1 MPDTAMTTPGAPA
14 RVPASSVRG
23 GHPRAAL
30 DGYWA
35 LVPVLVAVG
44 LVALPTL
51 AFPFGPDQAIFA
63 TIGQVINRGGY
74 PYIDAWDQKPPGIY
88 LLYALALRL
97 PGPLMVR
104 VRLFDLLWTSTAL
117 VVLFL
122 LLHRLWNTRAAVFGT
137 TLMGTVYFT
146 TQGWWYLAQPDG
158 LAALP
163 LALALLLS
171 LARGRW
177 RWPCWLAAGALTEM
191 VFQLRFTAA
200 PLVPTFVWTYLLL
213 ERGGRQRLLG
223 WTVWAGA
230 GFLLVQ
236 AALLAYLAA
245 GHALRAYLE
254 ATRFAAGYARL
265 GWPFA
270 PPRRTIFTYLE
281 YVRDSL
287 GLFTFSHAVF
297 VLPALAGGLAA
308 CFVSRDR
315 AARATAVSGLVA
327 FLGIA
332 LQQKFFWYHW
342 QVLFPMLALLSGWTW
357 DRAFAFLEQV
367 CNGARATAGKAALV
381 GALLVLTPSVTRQ
394 AYDQWD
400 GFLHRNDSV
409 TARLAYD
416 NQFGPYADGTYSYLA
431 DRQVADYVRAHTQ
444 PQETIYVFGYEPL
457 IYLLSERA
465 SASRFIY
472 SLPFMSSWA
481 PHRWLDEFLDEIDR
495 NRPVYFIV
503 QRNEGAAG
511 WITGQRRDTAAWAT
525 RLLPGVAARLERDY
539 AYEIEIE
546 DFTLY
551 RRRE

>member
-1 MPDTAMTTPGAPA
+1 MTASGAPV
-14 RVPASSVRG
+14 RVPATATQRG
-23 GHPRAAL
+23 RARAAL
-30 DGYWA
+30 ADCWA
-35 LVPVLVAVG
+35 LVPVLLAVG

-63 TIGQVINRGGY
+63 TIGQAINRGGH
-74 PYIDAWDQKPPGIY
+74 PYVDAWDQKPPGIY

-104 VRLFDLLWTSTAL
+104 VRLFDLLWSGAAL

-122 LLHRLWNTRAAVFGT
+122 LLRRLWNVRAAVFGT

-177 RWPCWLAAGALTEM
+177 RWPCWLAAGALTGM
-191 VFQLRFTAA
+191 AFQLRFTAA
-200 PLVPTFVWTYLLL
+200 PLVPAFVWTYILL
-213 ERGGRQRLLG
+213 ERGGRRRLLG

-236 AALLAYLAA
+236 AVVLAYLAA

-270 PPRRTIFTYLE
+270 PPRRTVFTYLE

-287 GLFTFSHAVF
+287 ALFTFSHAVF
-297 VLPALAGGLAA
+297 AIPALAGVFAAFFLA
-308 CFVSRDR
+308 RDR
-315 AARATAVSGLVA
+315 AARAAAVSGLAA

-342 QVLFPMLALLSGWTW
+342 QVLFPTLALLSGWAW
-357 DRAFAFLEQV
+357 DRAFAVLEQ
-367 CNGARATAGKAALV
+367 GRAMPRATAGKAALV
-381 GALLVLTPSVTRQ
+381 AALLVLTPSVTRQ

-400 GFLHRNDSV
+400 AFLHRNDSV

-481 PHRWLDEFLDEIDR
+481 PRRWLDEFLDEIDR

-503 QRNEGAAG
+503 QRNEGAAE
-511 WITGQRRDTAAWAT
+511 WITGQRLDTAAWAT

-539 AYEIEIE
+539 TYEIEIE

>member
-1 MPDTAMTTPGAPA
+1 MTASGAPV
-14 RVPASSVRG
+14 RVPATATQRG
-23 GHPRAAL
+23 RARAAL
-30 DGYWA
+30 ADCWA
-35 LVPVLVAVG
+35 LVPVLLAVG

-63 TIGQVINRGGY
+63 TIGQAINRGGH
-74 PYIDAWDQKPPGIY
+74 PYVDAWDQKPPGIY

-104 VRLFDLLWTSTAL
+104 VRLFDLLWSGAAL

-122 LLHRLWNTRAAVFGT
+122 LLRRLWNVRAAVFGT

-177 RWPCWLAAGALTEM
+177 RWPCWLAAGALTGM
-191 VFQLRFTAA
+191 AFQLRFTAA
-200 PLVPTFVWTYLLL
+200 PLVPAFVWTYILL
-213 ERGGRQRLLG
+213 ERGGRRRLLG

-236 AALLAYLAA
+236 AVVLAYLAA

-270 PPRRTIFTYLE
+270 PPRRTVFTYLE

-287 GLFTFSHAVF
+287 ALFTFSHAVF
-297 VLPALAGGLAA
+297 AIPALAGVFAAFFLA
-308 CFVSRDR
+308 RDR
-315 AARATAVSGLVA
+315 AARAAAVSGLA
-327 FLGIA
+327 EFLGIA

-342 QVLFPMLALLSGWTW
+342 QVLFPPLALLSGWAW
-357 DRAFAFLEQV
+357 DRAFAVLEQ
-367 CNGARATAGKAALV
+367 GRTMPWATAGKAALV
-381 GALLVLTPSVTRQ
+381 AALLVLTPSVTRQ

-400 GFLHRNDSV
+400 AFLHRNDSV

-481 PHRWLDEFLDEIDR
+481 PRRWLDEFLDEIDR

-503 QRNEGAAG
+503 QRNEGAAE
-511 WITGQRRDTAAWAT
+511 WITGQRLDTAAWAT

-539 AYEIEIE
+539 TYEIEIE

>member
-1 MPDTAMTTPGAPA
+1 MITARASERALAPGTADGTHDGG
-14 RVPASSVRG
+14 ASG
-23 GHPRAAL
+23 GC
-30 DGYWA
+30 WA
-35 LVPVLVAVG
+35 LLPVLLGVG
-44 LVALPTL
+44 LLALPTL

-63 TIGQVINRGGY
+63 TIGQAINRGGF
-74 PYIDAWDQKPPGIY
+74 PYVDAWDQKPPAIY

-97 PGPLMVR
+97 PGPLMMR
-104 VRLFDLLWTSTAL
+104 VRLFDLLWTGGAL
-117 VVLFL
+117 IALFFL
-122 LLHRLWNTRAAVFGT
+122 LRHLWNARAAVFGT
-137 TLMGTVYFT
+137 ALMGAVYFT

-163 LALALLLS
+163 LALALVFS

-177 RWPCWLAAGALTEM
+177 RWPSWVAAGAFTGLA
-191 VFQLRFTAA
+191 FQLRFTAA
-200 PLVPTFVWTYLLL
+200 PLVPAFVWTYILL
-213 ERGGRQRLLG
+213 ERGGRRRLLG
-223 WTVWAGA
+223 WTLWAGG
-230 GFLLVQ
+230 GFLAVQ

-245 GHALRAYLE
+245 GHALHAYLE

-270 PPRRTIFTYLE
+270 PRERTFFTFLD

-287 GLFTFSHAVF
+287 ALFTFSHAVF
-297 VLPALAGGLAA
+297 VLPALAGMFAA
-308 CFVSRDR
+308 FFVARDR
-315 AARATAVSGLVA
+315 ALRAAAAMTLVG

-332 LQQKFFWYHW
+332 VQQKFFWYHW
-342 QVLFPMLALLSGWTW
+342 QVLFPALALLAGWTW
-357 DRAFAFLEQV
+357 DRAFSLLERL
-367 CNGARATAGKAALV
+367 RADSWAALGQGTLV
-381 GALLVLTPSVTRQ
+381 AALLLLTPAVTEQ

-409 TARLAYD
+409 TARLAYE

-431 DRQVADYVRAHTQ
+431 DRQVADYVRAHTR
-444 PQETIYVFGYEPL
+444 PHESIYVFGYEPL

-472 SLPFMSSWA
+472 SLPFMSGWA
-481 PHRWLDEFLDEIDR
+481 PRRWLDEFLAEIDR

-503 QRNEGAAG
+503 QRNEGAAE
-511 WITGQRRDTAAWAT
+511 WITGQRLDTAAWAT

-539 AYEIEIE
+539 AYEVEIE